1 MLQSACPQ
9 QHASAH
15 ATDHSRHVLLAEK
28 AFMEKETQIVRQL
41 TEDINS
47 LEDMTDVLGR
57 VQEDVSSARELRKQA
72 HHGSHASRTDSSE
85 LSATHTPQSRG
96 DPSGTIEPHGAF
108 HRLIEPFSYLTRFFH
123 HEDRRGK
130 GQDEERFCCCST
142 QREFES
148 FEA

>member
-9 QHASAH
+9 QQTSAH

-57 VQEDVSSARELRKQA
+57 VQEDVSSARELRKQV
-72 HHGSHASRTDSSE
+72 HAFMNVSEVQASQLDVSNFSAVVLMCAPSSAGKSR
-85 LSATHTPQSRG
+85 
-96 DPSGTIEPHGAF
+96 
-108 HRLIEPFSYLTRFFH
+108 
-123 HEDRRGK
+123 
-130 GQDEERFCCCST
+130 
-142 QREFES
+142 
-148 FEA
+148 